1 MDGLPRMRLL
11 RWRTARACSKQLQY
25 TFDAQEA
32 TMRHFKDHAG
42 KFGLLD
48 KNEDVNLTLAWWGN
62 WRGNAV

>member
-1 MDGLPRMRLL
+1 M
-11 RWRTARACSKQLQY
+11 KQLQY

-32 TMRHFKDHAG
+32 TMCHFKYHAG

-62 WRGNAV
+62 